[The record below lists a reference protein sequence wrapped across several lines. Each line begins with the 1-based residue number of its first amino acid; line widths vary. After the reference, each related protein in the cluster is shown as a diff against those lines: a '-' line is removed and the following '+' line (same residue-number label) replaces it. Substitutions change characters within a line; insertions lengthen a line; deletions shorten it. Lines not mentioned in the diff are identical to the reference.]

1 MTPGN
6 YIVGRYTNFAF
17 LDVVDDG
24 DAASDAGLYYIDEIN
39 KEIERK
45 RKEYDFPIEDELI
58 EMGIIDE
65 DGNVLITDKD
75 EAAMA
80 ETKTPD
86 SK

>member
-1 MTPGN
+1 MV
-6 YIVGRYTNFAF
+6 IA
-17 LDVVDDG
+17 L
-24 DAASDAGLYYIDEIN
+24 
-39 KEIERK
+39 